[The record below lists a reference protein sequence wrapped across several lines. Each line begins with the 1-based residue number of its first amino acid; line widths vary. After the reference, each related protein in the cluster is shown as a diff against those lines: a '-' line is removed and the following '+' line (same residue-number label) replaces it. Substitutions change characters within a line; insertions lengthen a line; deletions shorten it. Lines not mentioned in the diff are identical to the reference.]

1 MENSPRFAELV
12 SDFEKRLDRHLNAKE
27 KELLVWITKEESNK
41 YVQ

>member
-12 SDFEKRLDRHLNAKE
+12 SDFEKRLGRHLNAKE
-27 KELLVWITKEESNK
+27 KELIVWIVKAESNK